1 LKAGLSDRRYQS
13 VLSLANAHKL
23 SIRVFHRGKLCD
35 HQKFS
40 ATIIAIM
47 KLNDDARSYYDL
59 AVGKRVR
66 AIEEWFT
73 PEMERVQRD
82 FVHRG
87 FGQSGILNRAL
98 ANTILERWQRI
109 VDACIEC
116 LVEAYEQH
124 EFKLELDDVNDFVRK
139 LESSR
144 ESIIASIKN
153 RLGGDP
159 SASLCNRLD
168 QINRAARQT
177 LLLDQKK
184 LDLRT
189 KKLKKGE
196 QNSAGQHTD
205 RDFMLRAIELARK
218 CVSESGKSSPKVG
231 VVIVRDGV
239 ILGEAYRGELEPGD
253 HAEFTLLEKKLAD
266 EILTGAT
273 LFSTLEPCTKRSP
286 SKIPCAE
293 RVIERRIGRVIIG
306 ILDRNPKI
314 RGNGELKL
322 RDAGIQIGR
331 FDPDLM
337 PVVEE
342 LNREFL
348 RGFKRKRSRTKND
361 TPSLPPPVSVTPPVS
376 KPDFKI
382 LEPTAFPHLIGLDV
396 NVFRVNDKK
405 KKRMLFPVVVGF
417 ENVPKPE
424 GFNETDEVWAH
435 ITYRERGFG
444 DSELV
449 RANVGCWVGEP
460 LPDLPFPFR
469 KSRFLI
475 LGGWAREMHRPTRD
489 TFRIFEYSR
498 DLRRP
503 VEVAKKIETPRHLL
517 VDIVLTPRRVS
528 TTLRHRP
535 FEFSVAPALSPAGR
549 PA

>member
-1 LKAGLSDRRYQS
+1 M
-13 VLSLANAHKL
+13 
-23 SIRVFHRGKLCD
+23 RVFHRGKLCD

-109 VDACIEC
+109 VDARIEC

-124 EFKLELDDVNDFVRK
+124 ELKLELDDVNDFVRK

-184 LDLRT
+184 LELQT

-405 KKRMLFPVVVGF
+405 KKGMFFPVVIGF
-417 ENVPKPE
+417 ENIPKPE

-475 LGGWAREMHRPTRD
+475 LGGWAREMHRPTRN

-498 DLRRP
+498 DLHRP

-517 VDIVLTPRRVS
+517 VDVVLTPNGNHDLRCEYKFDLRLGKADQS
-528 TTLRHRP
+528 TGL
-535 FEFSVAPALSPAGR
+535 VAYQLIKTA
-549 PA
+549 